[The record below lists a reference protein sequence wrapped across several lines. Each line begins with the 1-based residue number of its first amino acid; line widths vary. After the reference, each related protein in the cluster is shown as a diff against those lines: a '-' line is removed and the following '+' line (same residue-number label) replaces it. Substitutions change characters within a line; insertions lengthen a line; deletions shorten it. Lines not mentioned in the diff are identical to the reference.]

1 MRNMGEPEGL
11 EYSRNELMVAAAA
24 REVHDGDVVFA
35 GIGLPVLGCLLAQ
48 RTRAPNVTMVFESG
62 VIGARPSRMP
72 LTMGDPAL
80 VTGAA
85 MVVDFFDLFA
95 LTLQRGL
102 IDVGFLGAAQIDRF
116 GNLNTSVIG
125 QYSAPKVRLPGS
137 GGACEVASLSKS
149 LVLVMP
155 LDRRRFVEKVDF
167 VTSPGHRSSE
177 GRAPGIRGGGPSA
190 VITTHGIFRFGGDGE
205 MYLDSVSPG
214 VTEGDVSAGVGW
226 DVKKAR
232 AVKETPVPTDEELRI
247 LREEIDPR
255 GVFLKKGVD

>member
-1 MRNMGEPEGL
+1 M
-11 EYSRNELMVAAAA
+11 EYSKNELMVAAAA
-24 REVHDGDVVFA
+24 REVGKNDVVFA
-35 GIGLPVLGCLLAQ
+35 GLGLPVLGCILAQ
-48 RTRAPNVTMVFESG
+48 RTRSPGATVVFESG

-80 VTGAA
+80 ATGAA

-125 QYSAPKVRLPGS
+125 SYASPKVRLPGS
-137 GGACEVASLSKS
+137 GGACEVASLSKR
-149 LVLVMP
+149 LVMVLP

-167 VTSPGHRSSE
+167 VTSPGHRAGGGE
-177 GRAPGIRGGGPSA
+177 APGIRGGGPSA
-190 VITTHGIFRFGGDGE
+190 VITTHGIFRFDKDGE
-205 MYLDSVSPG
+205 MYLESVSPG
-214 VTEGDVSAGVGW
+214 VSEGDVSANIGW
-226 DVKKAR
+226 EIKTPR
-232 AVKETPVPTDEELRI
+232 AVKETPAPTDEEVRI

-255 GVFLKKGVD
+255 GLFLKKGAE